1 MKKKQKG
8 YKINLQRPPRKN
20 KKGKRKKKKKIAER

>member
-20 KKGKRKKKKKIAER
+20 KKGKRKKKKDC